1 MEHDSE
7 PFPIKKSL
15 KGIRWKER
23 EEEVEVATR
32 DWESEQGEAAVNDE
46 GWGKKR
52 GG

>member
-32 DWESEQGEAAVNDE
+32 DWDSERG
-46 GWGKKR
+46 R
-52 GG
+52 GGGEWRGLG